1 MAVQLHPISTDRFN
15 LKKNNAMAIS
25 ISSKLHY
32 GYVIIFCCCLIMGV
46 NIGLVMSCA
55 GIFYKPV
62 SSALGVSVGDF
73 GLYMT
78 FIYFFSI
85 LMLSVAGKLMD
96 KYSARWLLTLSSAV
110 LGLVF
115 LSMSVFNA
123 IWQFYLAG
131 AVIGLAL
138 AFLLYLSYPTMVNR
152 WFNSNVGFFI
162 GICSAASGI
171 GGVIFNPFG
180 GYLIATYGWRAT
192 YLIFGMIVL
201 FVVTPLLALLLRNY
215 PVEKGLTAF
224 GEKQAETI
232 KSGVDYKVAIKSPAF
247 YALIVFAF
255 LMISVST
262 LNLFL
267 PNYITSVGYSVE
279 QSAIVASVIMLGV
292 TTGKVALGWIN
303 DRNALLG
310 VVASIGLGITG
321 FVCLLLGTSQI
332 AIMTVGGFLFGWAYA
347 GVTVET
353 ALLVRTIFGSK
364 DYAKIFSNISIALAA
379 GGALMSGGWGYLA
392 DFVDFKFIL
401 SVAIGLLVASGII
414 GFYVIRISPKNIH
427 NI

>member
-1 MAVQLHPISTDRFN
+1 MAN
-15 LKKNNAMAIS
+15 
-25 ISSKLHY
+25 SSKFHY
-32 GYVIIFCCCLIMGV
+32 GYVIVFCCCLIMGI

-62 SSALGVSVGDF
+62 STELGVSVGDF

-78 FIYFFSI
+78 FVYLFST

-110 LGLVF
+110 LGFVL
-115 LSMSVFNA
+115 LGMSTFNA
-123 IWQFYLAG
+123 VWQFYVAG
-131 AVIGLAL
+131 AVIGLTL

-180 GYLIATYGWRAT
+180 GYLIANYGWRTT

-201 FVVTPLLALLLRNY
+201 IVVTPLLALLLRNY
-215 PVEKGLTAF
+215 PADKGQKAF

-232 KSGVDYKVAIKSPAF
+232 KSGVDYAVAIKSPVF
-247 YALIVFAF
+247 YALIVFAL

-267 PNYITSVGYSVE
+267 PTYVTSVGYTVE
-279 QSAIVASVIMLGV
+279 QSAFVASAIMLGV
-292 TTGKVALGWIN
+292 TVGKVALGWIN
-303 DRNALLG
+303 DKSALSG
-310 VVASIGLGITG
+310 VTTSVGLGIAG
-321 FVCLLLGTSQI
+321 FVLLLLGKSGITV
-332 AIMTVGGFLFGWAYA
+332 MTIGGFLFGWAYA

-353 ALLVRTIFGSK
+353 ALLVRTVFGSK

-392 DFVDFKFIL
+392 DFVEFRFIL
-401 SVAIGLLVASGII
+401 TTGIVLLVVSGIL
-414 GFYVIRISPKNIH
+414 GFYAIRKSRKFKTFDKGQLQ
-427 NI
+427 